1 MRSPAAGWLRLAAS
15 SAVIAMAVTAVAQ
28 TPPSTPPAKP
38 APQEQSAPA
47 AKPLIVQAEEL
58 LGANQPKQAVV
69 VAEQAVKD
77 EPDNP
82 RAWFMLARAK
92 QAAGDLV
99 GAVEAGHHAAN
110 YAAVRASAFYN
121 LACAYALKGEK
132 DDAFR
137 ALAGAKRAGF
147 ADRDLMAKD
156 ADLVSLHGDSRFV
169 LPGDRNYFT
178 LKLKDG
184 SELPFSVDLPVGF
197 DPRQPCPVLVAPGVG
212 KKIPDNWGGLFW
224 GEDTSQRGWITVE
237 SPSFLFED
245 PIGSTKQ
252 LFDEVARRYKIANGK
267 VHVAC
272 YGPTA
277 GSAFAIV
284 MANPER
290 VASLWALPGYPLTD
304 KDADLRKL
312 KGVKVTF
319 IVGDQD
325 PFWHQETLVA
335 REHLQR
341 LGVETYLEVVP
352 GGGHLLEE
360 MFGGE
365 FAERLNL
372 LR

>member
-1 MRSPAAGWLRLAAS
+1 MRSAAPGRFSRLVAIFAT
-15 SAVIAMAVTAVAQ
+15 AVVAMAVMAAAQ
-28 TPPSTPPAKP
+28 TPPSTPAPKP
-38 APQEQSAPA
+38 P
-47 AKPLIVQAEEL
+47 IVLAEEL
-58 LGANQPKQAVV
+58 LDANQPRQAVAA
-69 VAEQAVKD
+69 AEQAVKD

-82 RAWFMLARAK
+82 RAWFVLARAK
-92 QAAGDLV
+92 HAAGDLD
-99 GAVEAGHHAAN
+99 GAIAAGHHAAN

-121 LACAYALKGEK
+121 LACAYALKGDK

-147 ADRDLMAKD
+147 ADRELMAKD
-156 ADLVSLHGDSRFV
+156 ADLLSLHSDPRFV
-169 LPGDRNYFT
+169 LPGERMYFT
-178 LKLKDG
+178 LTLKDG

-212 KKIPDNWGGLFW
+212 KKVPDNWGGLFW
-224 GEDTSQRGWITVE
+224 GEDTAQRGWITVE

-245 PIGSTKQ
+245 PLGSTKQ
-252 LFDEVARRYKIANGK
+252 LFDEVTRRYKVAGGK

-304 KDADLRKL
+304 KDADLVKL
-312 KGVKVTF
+312 KGVKVSF
-319 IVGDQD
+319 IVGDRD
-325 PFWHQETLVA
+325 PFWYQETQVAHAHLV
-335 REHLQR
+335 R
-341 LGVETYLEVVP
+341 LGVEIFLEVVP